1 MFEGLTKKFRAK
13 KIPECRVCG
22 TRGRDASPS
31 VGRGDLQQSVKGDLQ
46 QSTKGNLQ

>member
-31 VGRGDLQQSVKGDLQ
+31 VGRGGSRGRLFEKKNKNPPVPP
-46 QSTKGNLQ
+46 